1 MKIAE
6 MRSRLTE
13 ISEELE
19 ALNPE
24 ELTDEQ
30 SARFDELTEESTG
43 LVEKIEKAEARQEAR
58 QRVAEVAA
66 KSGPSGQ
73 ERGFEVP
80 NVNTRVGDDP
90 FDVSDLRYG
99 TPVSEVR
106 SRAESAIE
114 KTVGDLDDEMRESA
128 IRVMRTAKHDDGTG
142 IVARRILATG
152 TPEYRTAFQKMAG
165 GQAMLLTNEERQAVS
180 RAQSL
185 TGNAGGF
192 AIPFTLDPTIIYTGD
207 GAANPFRQVCDVEQI
222 ATDQWNGVSSA
233 GVSGGYAAEA
243 SEVGDDSATLAQP
256 SIDVERWD
264 VFIPFSFEVGQDWV
278 NMESDVRGLVDQKR
292 FEFDTVAFTSGSGS
306 DEPTGITTALDGTG
320 SEIAPTTAETFAVA
334 DLYKVENAL
343 PPHYRMTAQQAK
355 WMGAKGTANDIRQF
369 DTSGGTDLW
378 VRLAA
383 GTPAELIG
391 YEFYENSALDATSD
405 INTGATADNF
415 VLVLGDWRN
424 YKIVDRV
431 GLNWELVPHLFA
443 TGNNRPSGQRG
454 FLAWGRTGA
463 DSVNDNAFAMLSIPT
478 TA

>member
-6 MRSRLTE
+6 MRSRLGE
-13 ISEELE
+13 INDELE
-19 ALNPE
+19 TLNPE

-30 SARFDELTEESTG
+30 SARFDELSEEATG
-43 LVEKIEKAEARQEAR
+43 LVDGIEKAEAREA
-58 QRVAEVAA
+58 QRAKVAEVAA
-66 KSGPSGQ
+66 RTGESGG
-73 ERGFEVP
+73 ERGFNVP
-80 NVNTRVGDDP
+80 NVNTRTSQDP
-90 FDVSDLRYG
+90 FDVSDLRMN
-99 TPVSEVR
+99 TPKSEIR
-106 SRAESAIE
+106 ARAESAIE
-114 KTVGDLDDEMRESA
+114 QAVGDLDDDMRASA
-128 IRVMRTAKHDDGTG
+128 IHVMRTAKHDPTG
-142 IVARRILATG
+142 IVAKRILATG
-152 TPEYRTAFQKMAG
+152 TPAYRTAFQKMAG
-165 GQAMLLTNEERQAVS
+165 GQSMLLTSEEREAVQ

-207 GAANPFRQVCDVEQI
+207 GAANPFRQVCDVVQI

-278 NMESDVRGLVDQKR
+278 GMENDLRALVDQER
-292 FEFDTVAFTSGSGS
+292 DEFDVVAFTSGSGTN
-306 DEPTGITTALDGTG
+306 EPTGITTALDGTS
-320 SEIAPTTAETFAVA
+320 SEVAPATAETFAVA
-334 DLYKVENAL
+334 DLYAVENAL
-343 PPHYRMTAQQAK
+343 PPRYRRTAMQAK
-355 WMGAKGTANDIRQF
+355 WQGAKGTANDVRQF

-383 GTPAELIG
+383 GTPGELIG
-391 YEFYENSALDATSD
+391 YEFYENSALDASSD

-415 VLVLGDWRN
+415 VLILGDWTN

-443 TGNNRPSGQRG
+443 TANNRPNGQRG

-463 DSVNDNAFAMLSIPT
+463 DSVNDNAFRMLSIPT